1 MKILYRLI
9 QLLLL
14 LMVLLV
20 FLGNY
25 RPTVGWICD
34 KLHSTTCQVFVGR

>member
-1 MKILYRLI
+1 MNILYRLI
-9 QLLLL
+9 QLLLV

-25 RPTVGWICD
+25 QPAAEWVC
-34 KLHSTTCQVFVGR
+34 STLSFVNCHEV